1 MLVWNMKLSFGER
14 QPYRIWF
21 DYLKTCLNDE
31 LLSNKVDR
39 KFYKDW
45 HLNLISSKYTP
56 KRRRKVNGKLKIV
69 KIDYPFD
76 KWIEKHEHLFTDTS
90 TTMRISSGTKSTK
103 SILLEIPLNYSITK
117 VQREVGKVLENKL
130 NKRLSKFTITSN
142 RPLVL
147 PPFDYFLYAYKTKR
161 DNQKLTLEEIW
172 GKVNEHIKKRQNKF
186 VGKISI
192 KKLVEQGKLRSRFL
206 MGTPYNKKARNKSV
220 IINRNI
226 KKAKTILDNVC
237 KGVFPGNY
245 SLQ

>member
-1 MLVWNMKLSFGER
+1 MKLTFGER
-14 QPYRIWF
+14 QPFRIWF

-31 LLSNKVDR
+31 SLSKKVNR

-45 HLNLISSKYTP
+45 HLTSVQTQK
-56 KRRRKVNGKLKIV
+56 
-69 KIDYPFD
+69 FD
-76 KWIEKHEHLFTDTS
+76 TWYKSHEHLFVDT
-90 TTMRISSGTKSTK
+90 TTQMKISSGTKSSN
-103 SILLEIPLNYSITK
+103 SILLEVPLNYSITK

-142 RPLVL
+142 RPLIL

-172 GKVNEHIKKRQNKF
+172 GKVNEHIKKRQNKV